1 MEASMPDFE
10 IVPLNEAQSR
20 AALVG
25 RRGALIQEYVGYIQQ
40 LGQKQAGKLQ
50 ATGDEKIMTFRRRL
64 AQAAQALDMNLVIK
78 RSGEELY
85 FWPQPQAE
93 ERPRRGRRRQSQSK
107 DEESVRETYSTET
120 QQQNVE

>member
-1 MEASMPDFE
+1 MEVSMPDFE

-20 AALVG
+20 TALVG

-40 LGQKQAGKLQ
+40 LGRKQAGKLQ
-50 ATGDEKIMTFRRRL
+50 VTGDEKIMTIRRRL

-85 FWPQPQAE
+85 FWAQPSAE
-93 ERPRRGRRRQSQSK
+93 ERPRGGRRRRGQSNEGSPL
-107 DEESVRETYSTET
+107 REVHGSEIE
-120 QQQNVE
+120 QQVE